1 DMNSLVAV
9 GTLAAYGYS
18 VVATFAPGLLPA
30 DTVNVYYEAA
40 AVIVA
45 LILLGRFLEA
55 RAKGRTSAAIQRLVG
70 LQAKTARVRRD
81 GQTHEVP
88 IAEVVPGD
96 LIGVRPG
103 ERVPLDGEVG
113 QGQSYVDESMIS
125 GEPVPVAKG
134 VGQQV
139 VGGTV
144 NQTGAFTFRATAV
157 GGETVLAQIIR
168 MVEQAQGAKLPIQA
182 MVDKVTLWFVPA
194 VMAAALLTFVAW
206 LVLGPEPALTYALV
220 SAVAVLIIA
229 CPCAMGLAT
238 PTSIMV
244 GTGRGAELGVLFR
257 KGEALQRL
265 RDARV
270 VAVDKT

>member
-1 DMNSLVAV
+1 TIGIQTSWLLQFVLTTLVLVFPGRRFYQKGIPVLLRMAPDMNSLVAV

-55 RAKGRTSAAIQRLVG
+55 RAKCRTSAAIQRLVG

-96 LIGVRPG
+96 LIDVRPG
-103 ERVPLDGEVG
+103 ERVPLDGEVV

-182 MVDKVTLWFVPA
+182 
-194 VMAAALLTFVAW
+194 
-206 LVLGPEPALTYALV
+206 
-220 SAVAVLIIA
+220 
-229 CPCAMGLAT
+229 
-238 PTSIMV
+238 
-244 GTGRGAELGVLFR
+244 
-257 KGEALQRL
+257 
-265 RDARV
+265 
-270 VAVDKT
+270 

>member
-1 DMNSLVAV
+1 
-9 GTLAAYGYS
+9 
-18 VVATFAPGLLPA
+18 
-30 DTVNVYYEAA
+30 
-40 AVIVA
+40 A

-81 GQTHEVP
+81 GQTQELP

-96 LIGVRPG
+96 LIDVRPG
-103 ERVPLDGEVG
+103 ERVPLDGEVV
-113 QGQSYVDESMIS
+113 QGESYVDESMIS

-134 VGQQV
+134 VGKQV

-194 VMAAALLTFVAW
+194 VMVAALLTFVVW
-206 LVLGPEPALTYALV
+206 LVLGPEPSLTYALV

-270 VAVDKT
+270 VAVDKTGTLTEGRPTLTDLEVSSGFTRAEVLECIASVESRSEHPIA